1 MTHQF
6 PNQKRVYIKTH
17 IYKVGGEISPLMLFR
32 ITSRDIN
39 KYEKEGW
46 SEVLMSFRQRGET
59 ISIQYTGIPSKGV
72 NHATQNSD
80 SETKETKEVNPFLET
95 LRQAFSFFR

>member
-1 MTHQF
+1 MPNEF
-6 PNQKRVYIKTH
+6 PNQKRVQIKTH

-46 SEVLMSFRQRGET
+46 SAVLMSFRQRGET

>member
-17 IYKVGGEISPLMLFR
+17 TYRVGGEVSPLMLFR

-46 SEVLMSFRQRGET
+46 SEVLMSFKQRGET

-80 SETKETKEVNPFLET
+80 SEAKETKEVNPFLET

>member
-1 MTHQF
+1 M
-6 PNQKRVYIKTH
+6 PNESPIEKRVYIKTH
-17 IYKVGGEISPLMLFR
+17 TYRVGGEVSPLILFR

-46 SEVLMSFRQRGET
+46 TDVLLTLKQHGET
-59 ISIQYTGIPSKGV
+59 ISIRYIGIPPKGV

-80 SETKETKEVNPFLET
+80 SEAKETKEVNPFLET

>member
-1 MTHQF
+1 MTEEF
-6 PNQKRVYIKTH
+6 PNQKRMYIKTLTYR
-17 IYKVGGEISPLMLFR
+17 IGKEVSPLILFR

-46 SEVLMSFRQRGET
+46 SGILMSFEQRGET
-59 ISIQYTGIPSKGV
+59 ISIQYTGIPPKGV

-80 SETKETKEVNPFLET
+80 SETKETKKVNPFIKT
-95 LRQAFSFFR
+95 IRQAFSFFG